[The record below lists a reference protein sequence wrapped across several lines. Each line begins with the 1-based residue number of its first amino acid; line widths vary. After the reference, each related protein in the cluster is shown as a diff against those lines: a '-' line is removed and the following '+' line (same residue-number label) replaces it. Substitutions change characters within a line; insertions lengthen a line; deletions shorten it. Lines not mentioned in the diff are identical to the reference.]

1 MLHATRVASV
11 LAYFSFITNE
21 SSSLQKRHLVTTIC
35 NLSMYFFLLKYSCT
49 HVIWRQIKKW
59 LTSDTTKPVLIRVDS
74 VEPRKHL
81 YFKVWMI
88 SNTWNSAHVWDN
100 WSTRRAPKR
109 CWHLW
114 NWKGRRRS
122 HSTWTNSVSYF
133 DMKLH
138 HIFSSAIRVG
148 VLHEPKLVYVCAAC
162 FSNRT
167 SCRPLGKSSA
177 TEREKRLCR
186 ATLHSTCFGSL

>member
-1 MLHATRVASV
+1 MATNQKVINERYYETV
-11 LAYFSFITNE
+11 LNS
-21 SSSLQKRHLVTTIC
+21 RG
-35 NLSMYFFLLKYSCT
+35 
-49 HVIWRQIKKW
+49 
-59 LTSDTTKPVLIRVDS
+59 
-74 VEPRKHL
+74 PREHF

-177 TEREKRLCR
+177 TEREKRLCPCTAPVLVHYKFPLR
-186 ATLHSTCFGSL
+186 LVVASYIK